1 VLSTGCLNSSGDTH
15 AKDSHTPEQHTTV
28 KHELEARSRP
38 RLGLLA
44 SRPNS
49 AGHQRAVDNHAT
61 GRLRDP
67 IIEMLE
73 ARTPV
78 VGSLLDPCDGIFKT
92 PRVSIG
98 NFLRVARANAANKQR
113 GCAWSA

>member
-1 VLSTGCLNSSGDTH
+1 ML
-15 AKDSHTPEQHTTV
+15 
-28 KHELEARSRP
+28 
-38 RLGLLA
+38 
-44 SRPNS
+44 
-49 AGHQRAVDNHAT
+49 T

-67 IIEMLE
+67 IIEMDAE
-73 ARTPV
+73 ALTPV

-92 PRVSIG
+92 SRVSIG